1 MKRLYLPLAIAAIA
15 LAGHSAMASTA
26 YGDLNN
32 FDVINDTNQP
42 THGFEIELDGVHSK
56 DVTYTFDWNHYGA
69 PVIRE
74 DVDASGNPRV
84 FVRYESKKD
93 PNGAFLAYT
102 AVPTAPL
109 SPTNGHMCTNP
120 AVNEGCE
127 HFGVGY
133 YGAPTVVRYNWLI
146 EDPMTPG
153 SLIHGPAV
161 NVATPSWVYNPPVAG
176 QPAQVVAA
184 IQAPPPPAPEV
195 APPVL
200 PKFGDPVLAK
210 EIKTSSKNNQVVAL
224 KDLVSDDPNAPDD
237 KNWLNDKPG
246 DGVDVV
252 PEVEI
257 EWRLMQTEFAKI
269 NDPNNPGGANGQLV
283 AAAEDLPA
291 GDEVVTRRYEFYKY
305 AGSAAT
311 IDVETKEAMC
321 DKVGADG
328 LHGDGTVG
336 VTSND
341 PARPGEVI
349 TVQVD
354 CSQEIVVGDYIG
366 AQMAGFDPE
375 AGLGV
380 IDNLQD
386 GEINQPYTQR
396 TVVVGGNS
404 PYVINVTNGAL
415 PAGMAFEQDA
425 NGKHTGVL
433 LGTPAAA
440 GSFAFTVSVTDSAN
454 TTVNKPF
461 VLNVLDPNNPIPQS
475 YTLSVTKQGNGSGS
489 VSGNG
494 IACGQACTVDLP
506 VNTAVSLSA
515 VADTGS
521 VFDGWSGACTG
532 LDLCNTTMDAVKN
545 VTASFSLQKFSLT
558 INKTAN
564 GGSISGS
571 TNCALGL
578 ATCMASLDYNSAVS
592 LTATPAAGYVFSGW
606 SGACSGTGACNVTMN
621 SAKTVTASFTA
632 APTAYTLSVTV
643 SGAGSV
649 VSSPKGISCSSG
661 TCSKSFTSGSAV
673 TLTAKPARKHTFKNW
688 SGSVCNG
695 STSTACSVPMTQNQ
709 SVTAVFN

>member
-1 MKRLYLPLAIAAIA
+1 MKRQYLPLAIAAMA
-15 LAGHSAMASTA
+15 WAGHSAMASTA

-32 FDVINDTNQP
+32 FDVVNDTNQP
-42 THGFEIELDGVHSK
+42 CHGFEIELDGIHSK

-69 PVIRE
+69 PIIRE
-74 DVDASGNPRV
+74 EIDASGNPRV

-93 PNGAFLAYT
+93 ADGAFLAYT

-133 YGAPTVVRYNWLI
+133 YGVPTVVRYNWLI
-146 EDPMTPG
+146 EDPLNPG

-161 NVATPSWVYNPPVAG
+161 NVGTPTWVYNPPADA

-184 IQAPPPPAPEV
+184 IQAPPPAEV

-200 PKFGDPVLAK
+200 PEFGDPVWVK
-210 EIKTSSKNNQVVAL
+210 EIKTSSKNNQAVAL
-224 KDLVSDDPNAPDD
+224 KDLVSDDPNTPDD

-246 DGVDVV
+246 DDIDVL
-252 PEVEI
+252 PEVEV
-257 EWRLMQTEFAKI
+257 EWQMMQTEFAKL
-269 NDPNNPGGANGQLV
+269 NDPVNPGGANGQLA
-283 AAAEDLPA
+283 AAAEDFQV
-291 GDEVVTRRYEFYKY
+291 GDEVITRRYEFYKY

-311 IDVETKEAMC
+311 IDAETREAKC

-328 LHGDGTVG
+328 LHGESTVG

-341 PARPGEVI
+341 PANPGEVI
-349 TVQVD
+349 SVQVD

-386 GEINQPYTQR
+386 AEINQPYTQR

-404 PYVINVTNGAL
+404 PYLISITAGAL

-433 LGTPAAA
+433 LGTPTEA
-440 GSFAFTVSVTDSAN
+440 GNFAFTLSVTDSAN
-454 TTVNKPF
+454 VSVSKAF
-461 VLNVLDPNNPIPQS
+461 VLNVIEPIKPNPQN
-475 YTLSVTKQGNGSGS
+475 YPLSVNKQGNGSGS

-494 IACGQACTVDLP
+494 IACGPTCTVDLP
-506 VNTAVSLSA
+506 ANTAVSLSA
-515 VADTGS
+515 IADTGS

-532 LDLCNTTMDAVKN
+532 TGLCSTTMDAVKN
-545 VTASFSLQKFSLT
+545 VSASFSLQQFLLT
-558 INKTAN
+558 IDKTAN

-571 TNCALGL
+571 TNCAQGL
-578 ATCMASLDYNSAVS
+578 ATCTATLDYNTPVS
-592 LTATPAAGYVFSGW
+592 LTATPAAGYVFNGW
-606 SGACSGTGACNVTMN
+606 SGACSGTGTCNVTMD
-621 SAKTVTASFTA
+621 SAKTVTANFAA
-632 APTAYTLSVTV
+632 APAAYTLSVTINGGGNV
-643 SGAGSV
+643 FSI
-649 VSSPKGISCSSG
+649 PTGIRCSKG
-661 TCSKSFTSGSAV
+661 TCSNSFGTSTAI
-673 TLTAKPARKHTFKNW
+673 TLNARPSRKHTFKNW

-695 STSTACSVPMTQNQ
+695 STSITCSVPMTQDQ